1 MDTTGWLGYS
11 AHGKEV
17 VKGSSNG
24 VLSEAIPRGVTEWE
38 YLRSKGT
45 GGSISTIRE
54 KE

>member
-1 MDTTGWLGYS
+1 MDTADGLGYP

-17 VKGSSNG
+17 IRGLSNG
-24 VLSEAIPRGVTEWE
+24 VLSEAIPRGVKEWE